1 MDKQSEEVKQLGQAI
16 ERRIGHLLDRL
27 APLRDGLFKRQLGVK
42 DIEFLSSDEKVAVLL
57 AARRDHEL
65 QSPVIAF
72 MRLDE
77 DMKTF
82 VILSRERPEV
92 VGARIAA
99 NI

>member
-27 APLRDGLFKRQLGVK
+27 APVRDGLLKRQLRVE
-42 DIEFLSSDEKVAVLL
+42 DIEFLTPDERAAVLL

-65 QSPVIAF
+65 QSPLFAF
-72 MRLDE
+72 LRLDE
-77 DMKTF
+77 DLKTF
-82 VILSRERPEV
+82 VLLSRERPEV
-92 VGARIAA
+92 VGARIAV